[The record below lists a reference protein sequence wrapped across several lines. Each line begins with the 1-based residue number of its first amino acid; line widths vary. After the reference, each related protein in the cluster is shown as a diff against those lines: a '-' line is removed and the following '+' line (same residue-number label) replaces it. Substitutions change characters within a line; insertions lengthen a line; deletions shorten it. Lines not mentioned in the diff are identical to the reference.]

1 MVCLR
6 WRPYLLAAVAAAATE
21 RVSGPALGVVL
32 YSGNGSSAAVK
43 VAAALTVQY
52 FPPHAEVRHYL
63 CTDARSAAAV
73 HDSLGN
79 GTVLTTFP
87 EVDQDAKF
95 LHCVQRVREP
105 AVLLVMDDWWLIAP
119 VDADVLVAA
128 AQLVG
133 SPSGPRISSVRPV
146 CWDREQLAF
155 GGVPTPW
162 PGVFIQFDLPLQPTI
177 WRRDVLAELLKRTI
191 AWVPAHSRHCAQR
204 RTCPREK
211 TRARQGRQ
219 RVEGFSRAAYSW
231 RQLWRQGVHDTAYPD
246 DSSASLVY
254 SGAPHCPAQRR
265 SPQNFAGYDWIH
277 ALQHGQYLL
286 AKRVGAHFCAMSRTA
301 RVHLR
306 SLLVELDY
314 ASRHHYFASESAC
327 DAADSTPM
335 PPGPPAPPP
344 PPRETCCSSSN
355 VDPDN
360 CEPPPWA
367 EPTRRLAWSLELDA
381 KALRGD
387 VATAINPDALCCWN
401 AKPAGHMYTWW
412 QNATWRT
419 NVTGVCTWLGK

>member
-32 YSGNGSSAAVK
+32 YAGNGSSAAVK
-43 VAAALTVQY
+43 VAAALTAQY

-73 HDSLGN
+73 RDSLGN
-79 GTVLTTFP
+79 GTVLTFP
-87 EVDQDAKF
+87 DVDQDAKF

-119 VDADVLVAA
+119 VDADVLVTA
-128 AQLVG
+128 AQVVG

-155 GGVPTPW
+155 GGVTTPW

-204 RTCPREK
+204 NTCPRER

-231 RQLWRQGVHDTAYPD
+231 RQLWRQGFHDTTYPD

-277 ALQHGQYLL
+277 ALQHGRYLMD
-286 AKRVGAHFCAMSRTA
+286 KRVGAQFCAMSRTA

-327 DAADSTPM
+327 DAAVSTPM
-335 PPGPPAPPP
+335 PPP
-344 PPRETCCSSSN
+344 PPRRRFLPARRAARRRTL
-355 VDPDN
+355 
-360 CEPPPWA
+360 
-367 EPTRRLAWSLELDA
+367 TR
-381 KALRGD
+381 
-387 VATAINPDALCCWN
+387 ATASRRPGRSRRAASPGRWNSMRRPSGATSPLRSIPTQSAAGTLNPRATCTRGGSTRHGRRMSPASAL
-401 AKPAGHMYTWW
+401 G
-412 QNATWRT
+412 
-419 NVTGVCTWLGK
+419 